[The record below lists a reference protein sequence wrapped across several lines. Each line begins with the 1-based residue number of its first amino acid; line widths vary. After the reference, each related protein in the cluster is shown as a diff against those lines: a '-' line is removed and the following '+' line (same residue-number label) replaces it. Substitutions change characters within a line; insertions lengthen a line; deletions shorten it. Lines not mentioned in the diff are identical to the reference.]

1 MKQPYIIVYF
11 NCIFS
16 LGTFYAYI
24 ISSLFNHS
32 VIHRDSI
39 INHILGQQI
48 ECTHNS
54 RNLMEFFEG
63 ESFLNAKCFSDFF
76 MVSSK
81 RFLHNKH
88 QGFQTCTWNRNSLV
102 FTLGNNVSNI
112 LGTELFI
119 VWLKCQHYCY
129 SSGIKCLFA
138 GMLKFLKLSL
148 CVQGLHARPVKSLF
162 KHIVQYC
169 MISFCFSCWLPS

>member
-24 ISSLFNHS
+24 TSSLFNHS

-48 ECTHNS
+48 ECTHIIS

-88 QGFQTCTWNRNSLV
+88 QGFQSCTWNCNSLV
-102 FTLGNNVSNI
+102 FTLGNNGSNI

-119 VWLKCQHYCY
+119 VWLKCQHYCN
-129 SSGIKCLFA
+129 SSGIKYLFA
-138 GMLKFLKLSL
+138 DIAEILEVTFM
-148 CVQGLHARPVKSLF
+148 CARTTCSACKIF
-162 KHIVQYC
+162 I
-169 MISFCFSCWLPS
+169 